1 LEPVANLQGAK
12 PIPRYRAADL
22 LCSSETAMKLFSL
35 PLSPYAARAR
45 AAIYAKNLAVEIV
58 SPPSEWRTSPE
69 YRKLNP
75 LVRIPVLVLDDG
87 TGIPESGIIV
97 EYLEDAY
104 PEISLRPRS
113 PKDLARV
120 RLITQVGEHY
130 VSTAIMPLFG
140 LFDTKNRDEAAIA
153 AQVEKLDAALKQ
165 LNDLLHPGAYALG
178 NRLTTADVWLA
189 PLRYTLEGLM
199 SFSARMELLDR
210 YDAVRAYADVAR
222 RDPHLGR
229 VWREMEDGLK
239 AFMASRA
246 AAS

>member
-1 LEPVANLQGAK
+1 
-12 PIPRYRAADL
+12 
-22 LCSSETAMKLFSL
+22 MKLFSL

-45 AAIYAKNLAVEIV
+45 AAIYAKNLAVEII

-104 PEISLRPRS
+104 PETSLRPRS

-140 LFDTKNRDEAAIA
+140 LFDTKNRDEAAIT
-153 AQVEKLDAALKQ
+153 AQLAKLDGALKQ
-165 LNDLLHPGAYALG
+165 LNDLLQPGAYALG
-178 NRLTTADVWLA
+178 NRITTADVWLA

-199 SFSARMELLDR
+199 SFSGRTELLDR
-210 YDAVRAYADVAR
+210 YDAVRSYADVTR
-222 RDPHLGR
+222 RDPHLDR

-246 AAS
+246 APS

>member
-1 LEPVANLQGAK
+1 MRK
-12 PIPRYRAADL
+12 M
-22 LCSSETAMKLFSL
+22 LCSSEIAMKLFSL

-45 AAIYAKNLAVEIV
+45 AAIYAKNLAVEIIP
-58 SPPSEWRTSPE
+58 PPSEWRTSPE

-113 PKDLARV
+113 PKDIARV

-140 LFDTKNRDEAAIA
+140 LFDTQNRDEAAIT
-153 AQVEKLDAALKQ
+153 AQLAKLDGALKQ
-165 LNDLLHPGAYALG
+165 LNDLLQPGAYALG
-178 NRLTTADVWLA
+178 SRLTTADVWLA

-199 SFSARMELLDR
+199 SFSGRMELLDR
-210 YDAVRAYADVAR
+210 YDAVRSYADVTR

-246 AAS
+246 ATS

>member
-1 LEPVANLQGAK
+1 
-12 PIPRYRAADL
+12 
-22 LCSSETAMKLFSL
+22 MKLLSL

-58 SPPSEWRTSPE
+58 SPPSDWRTSPE

-75 LVRIPVLVLDDG
+75 LVRVPVLVLDGG

-104 PEISLRPRS
+104 PEISLRPRF

-140 LFDTKNRDEAAIA
+140 LFDTRNRDEAAIT
-153 AQVEKLDAALKQ
+153 AQLAKLDGALKQ
-165 LNDLLHPGAYALG
+165 LNDLLQPGAYALG
-178 NRLTTADVWLA
+178 TQLTTADVWLA

-199 SFSARMELLDR
+199 SFSGRTELLDR
-210 YDAVRAYADVAR
+210 YDAVRSYADVAR

>member
-1 LEPVANLQGAK
+1 MRK
-12 PIPRYRAADL
+12 M
-22 LCSSETAMKLFSL
+22 LCSSEIAMKLFSL

-45 AAIYAKNLAVEIV
+45 AAIYAKSLAVEIIP
-58 SPPSEWRTSPE
+58 PPSQWRTSPE

-113 PKDLARV
+113 PKDIARV

-140 LFDTKNRDEAAIA
+140 LFDTQNRDEAAIT
-153 AQVEKLDAALKQ
+153 AQLAKLDGALKQ
-165 LNDLLHPGAYALG
+165 LNDLLQPGAYALG
-178 NRLTTADVWLA
+178 SRLTTADVWLA

-199 SFSARMELLDR
+199 SFSGRMELLDR
-210 YDAVRAYADVAR
+210 YDAVRSYADVTR